1 MKVLFIGRFQP
12 FHPGHAAVIE
22 KLQEQGR
29 DVVVAVRD
37 TPLNEDNP
45 FTVQERIT
53 LIKSKFYNVEIIVI
67 PDIEEIAYG
76 RKPGWKFNEVRLDR
90 ETEKISGSS
99 IRKGMKDVSSNN

>member
-22 KLQEQGR
+22 KLQDEGK

-45 FTVQERIT
+45 LTIEERLT
-53 LIKSKFYNVEIIVI
+53 LIRSKFNNVEIIII

-76 RKPGWKFNEVRLDR
+76 KKPGWKFKEVRLDKMM
-90 ETEKISGSS
+90 EKISGSS
-99 IRKGMKDVSSNN
+99 IRKGKKDVPSDS

>member
-22 KLQEQGR
+22 KLQDQKR

-45 FTVQERIT
+45 FTVDERLT
-53 LIKSKFYNVEIIVI
+53 LIRSKFPEIEIIVI
-67 PDIEEIAYG
+67 PDIEEVAYG
-76 RKPGWKFNEVRLDR
+76 RKPGWKFNEVRLDKMM
-90 ETEKISGSS
+90 EKISGSS
-99 IRKGMKDVSSNN
+99 LRKGMKDGTT

>member
-22 KLQEQGR
+22 KLQDEGK

-37 TPLNEDNP
+37 TPLNEENP
-45 FTVQERIT
+45 YTLEERLT
-53 LIKSKFYNVEIIVI
+53 LIRSKFDNVEIVVI

-76 RKPGWKFNEVRLDR
+76 RKPGWKLKEVRLDKSM
-90 ETEKISGSS
+90 EKISGSL
-99 IRKGMKDVSSNN
+99 IRKGMKDGNT

>member
-22 KLQEQGR
+22 KLQEEGR

-45 FTVQERIT
+45 YTLEQRFT
-53 LIKSKFYNVEIIVI
+53 LIKSKFANVEVIVI
-67 PDIEEIAYG
+67 PDIEEVAYG
-76 RKPGWKFNEVRLDR
+76 RKPGWKFKEVRLDK
-90 ETEKISGSS
+90 ETEKISGSK
-99 IRKGMKDVSSNN
+99 IMEERWKHRKS